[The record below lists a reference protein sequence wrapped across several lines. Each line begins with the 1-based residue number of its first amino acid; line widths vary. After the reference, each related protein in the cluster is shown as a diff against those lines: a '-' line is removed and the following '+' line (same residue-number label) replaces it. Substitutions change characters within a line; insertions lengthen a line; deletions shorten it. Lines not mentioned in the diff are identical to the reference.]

1 MLKSH
6 LTGVYDVTKTIVLR
20 GGSRLSFLP
29 TTVNRKER
37 NALTLNWKG
46 TVLTDEIY
54 QRGMY
59 TVKFRSLIGPTPGR
73 S

>member
-46 TVLTDEIY
+46 TVLM
-54 QRGMY
+54 RY
-59 TVKFRSLIGPTPGR
+59 TKGVCIQSNFVL
-73 S
+73 